1 MTSRAFASM
10 SLLLLVALLLAGGAA
25 RAQAL
30 RLPPQPAAAF
40 TPLIGTQL
48 PLDVMLRDEHG
59 GAIRL
64 GALFGRVPVVLVPGY
79 YTCPNLCGTLF
90 TGVLQALAMS
100 GLAAGTYRLVGISIE
115 PRDGAADAGQRRA
128 AFASLLPGGAADMDL
143 LTGDAPA
150 LARVEQ
156 ALGYRAL
163 RDPATGELAHAAG
176 FVVADADGRITRYF
190 PGVSFDP
197 TQLRAAVLGGRA
209 ADASQ
214 DSLGQRLLLL
224 CTHSDP
230 LVGRHTTAALTAVRA
245 GVLLAAAGVAAWL
258 WRRRSAGGRGV

>member
-48 PLDVMLRDEHG
+48 PLDVMVRDEHG

-115 PRDGAADAGQRRA
+115 PRGLVCAGRGNLCCRLRKASRAVGKSLRRKRGGPLSGPAALRRRGRCGPRRQGDDQRR
-128 AFASLLPGGAADMDL
+128 P
-143 LTGDAPA
+143 
-150 LARVEQ
+150 
-156 ALGYRAL
+156 
-163 RDPATGELAHAAG
+163 
-176 FVVADADGRITRYF
+176 
-190 PGVSFDP
+190 
-197 TQLRAAVLGGRA
+197 
-209 ADASQ
+209 
-214 DSLGQRLLLL
+214 
-224 CTHSDP
+224 
-230 LVGRHTTAALTAVRA
+230 VR
-245 GVLLAAAGVAAWL
+245 
-258 WRRRSAGGRGV
+258 